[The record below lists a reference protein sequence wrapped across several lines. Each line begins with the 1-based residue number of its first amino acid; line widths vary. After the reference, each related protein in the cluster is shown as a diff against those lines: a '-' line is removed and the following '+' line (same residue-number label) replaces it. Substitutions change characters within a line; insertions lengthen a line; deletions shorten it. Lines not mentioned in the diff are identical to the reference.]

1 MEINFKNKNKME
13 IFYVIIVMIII
24 LAILFN
30 IFIYIYNQKIELL
43 QKEII
48 KLFNERRDLIP
59 SFYEITKDYLT
70 KHDEVFM

>member
-1 MEINFKNKNKME
+1 MEIL
-13 IFYVIIVMIII
+13 YVIIVMIII

-30 IFIYIYNQKIELL
+30 VFIYIYNQKIEYL
-43 QKEII
+43 QNDII

-59 SFYEITKDYLT
+59 SFYEVTKDYIT